1 MPVTDTRPSRW
12 GDAKPASTDLA
23 TLRAVQADTR
33 KYAAEGP
40 AEMADRAFWMQFRR
54 ALLLMVDCIE
64 EYQHFPSVV
73 EQHEARKAKQQP

>member
-1 MPVTDTRPSRW
+1 MAQSFSQARPVPTDM
-12 GDAKPASTDLA
+12 A

-33 KYAAEGP
+33 KYASDDP
-40 AEMADRAFWMQFRR
+40 AEMAERAFWMQFRR

-64 EYQHFPSVV
+64 EYQRFPSVV